1 MVNLELSP
9 AERKLIAIRRRIHP
23 HIYKLKYLGTAM
35 VLFGAA
41 GPMMILMK
49 MFANT
54 LSINVIVFMSI
65 VLGPIFY
72 IIGYVYDN
80 GYVRAP

>member
-9 AERKLIAIRRRIHP
+9 AERKLVAIRRKIHP
-23 HIYKLKYLGTAM
+23 HIYKLKYLGAAM
-35 VLFGAA
+35 VIFGAA

-49 MFANT
+49 MFENT
-54 LSINVIVFMSI
+54 LSINMFVFMCIVMGPIVF
-65 VLGPIFY
+65 